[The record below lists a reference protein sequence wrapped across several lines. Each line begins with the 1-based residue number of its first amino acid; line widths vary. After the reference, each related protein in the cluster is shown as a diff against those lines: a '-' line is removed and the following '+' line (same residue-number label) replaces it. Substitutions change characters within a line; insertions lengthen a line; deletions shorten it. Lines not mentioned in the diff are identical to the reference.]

1 MNYHQAR
8 QIDPK
13 ADRPDAG
20 KWRYT
25 NMNDGRV
32 WPEGY
37 CAQGCPGHD
46 TPEEAE
52 AHQREY
58 ELDHARFEG
67 LSEPWGDCEVPGC
80 TSGRTPHFARVGPGI
95 PTHVQLCAEHLNR
108 DGLALAFTEVGQVI
122 SS

>member
-1 MNYHQAR
+1 MNYHQPR

-20 KWRYT
+20 KWHYT

-46 TPEEAE
+46 TKEGAYEHQTQYVLDNARYDGTDSQSKRQCQAE
-52 AHQREY
+52 
-58 ELDHARFEG
+58 
-67 LSEPWGDCEVPGC
+67 GC
-80 TSGRTPHFARVGPGI
+80 DEWTQHFA
-95 PTHVQLCAEHLNR
+95 
-108 DGLALAFTEVGQVI
+108 EVGMASIFFLCDQHRNREVVAKLYGTVGD
-122 SS
+122 SFGSW